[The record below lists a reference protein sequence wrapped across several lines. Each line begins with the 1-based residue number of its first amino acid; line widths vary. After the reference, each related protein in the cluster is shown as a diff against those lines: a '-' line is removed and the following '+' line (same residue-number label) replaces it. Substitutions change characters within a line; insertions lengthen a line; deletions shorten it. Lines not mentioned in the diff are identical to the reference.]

1 MPLFGKKKEKTPKRR
16 LEAGSSHLNK
26 SNLSLGETADYTDST
41 NALVK
46 LKLGGHELVFQDG
59 EWCAGKRNYKCNF
72 LQVQSAHVNFRL
84 ITN

>member
-59 EWCAGKRNYKCNF
+59 EWCAGT
-72 LQVQSAHVNFRL
+72 V
-84 ITN
+84 